1 MQQYKSN
8 HQLCKELCPTLTVS
22 EAYVREYRAIAN
34 DAIDML
40 LELHWQ
46 DWHTAA
52 CTGPRAAV
60 DGSAGGWDTTSGLH
74 HHERRV
80 ELLLV
85 A

>member
-22 EAYVREYRAIAN
+22 ESYVREYRSIAN

-46 DWHTAA
+46 DWQGHIVE
-52 CTGPRAAV
+52 V
-60 DGSAGGWDTTSGLH
+60 DVNRVTVLLDRLLSAQAS
-74 HHERRV
+74 EK
-80 ELLLV
+80 
-85 A
+85 

>member
-46 DWHTAA
+46 DWQGHIVE
-52 CTGPRAAV
+52 V
-60 DGSAGGWDTTSGLH
+60 DVNRVTVLLDRLLSAQAS
-74 HHERRV
+74 EK
-80 ELLLV
+80 
-85 A
+85 